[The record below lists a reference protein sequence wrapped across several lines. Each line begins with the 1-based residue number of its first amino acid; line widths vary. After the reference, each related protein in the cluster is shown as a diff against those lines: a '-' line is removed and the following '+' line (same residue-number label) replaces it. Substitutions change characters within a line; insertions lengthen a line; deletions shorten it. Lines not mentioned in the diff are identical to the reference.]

1 MMGSMRTNKKNQTA
15 VWIILGLLVVGLIGF
30 GGAGAGGGTIRTIA
44 TVGDEKVSVDAY
56 AQAVNTSL
64 NSLSQQAGR
73 QLTAL
78 EAEQL
83 GLQRQVM
90 DGLLTTAALD
100 DATSKLGISVGD
112 EAVRAQLLATAAFQG
127 IDGSFDNESYEY
139 ALERARLSPAQYDD
153 ILRKQ
158 AARVFMESAIVS
170 GVQSQGTQTQ
180 ALLSYD
186 RETRD
191 FTWVEIT
198 ADALDAE
205 IAEPNAAQIQSQYEA
220 TPQAYTAPLTREITY
235 AWLSPE
241 MLSDQVNIEEAL
253 IRESYDFQPDRFNK
267 AEKRNLERIAFSSL
281 EEAEA
286 ARAGIDAGTQTFD
299 TILADRG
306 LTPADADLGD
316 VEIGGIAKA
325 AADVIFA
332 SNETGIIGPV
342 ESSLG
347 PAIFRINA
355 VLAEDITPYEDARAE
370 LVGELAGEAARRLVD
385 DLVEEIDDLL
395 AGGATI
401 EELAADTDMELG
413 TISLSADTSDGIAA
427 YENFRTIANQ
437 TQKSD
442 FPEINNLADGGIFA
456 LRVNEIKQPALRPLD
471 DVKDQVIV
479 DWKAAETVRLLTS
492 KAEELRDGLN
502 IGGSFNV
509 YAVNIEKDVRRSGF
523 IENTPFGLLDIV
535 YNLEANKAEMIAG
548 PNSVFVARLDA
559 VNAFDATT
567 PENQSL
573 TELVQ
578 QRLDGQIAND
588 LLSTFSSALRAKA
601 DVSIN
606 QEAINQINAQL
617 TGGYS
622 GGHGGGYGN

>member
-15 VWIILGLLVVGLIGF
+15 VWIILGLLIVGLIGF

-56 AQAVNTSL
+56 AQAVSTSL

-90 DGLLTTAALD
+90 EGLLTTAALD
-100 DATSKLGISVGD
+100 DAAKKLGLSIGD
-112 EAVRAQLLATAAFQG
+112 EAVRQQLLATASFQG
-127 IDGSFDNESYEY
+127 IDGSFDNEAYQN
-139 ALERARLSPAQYDD
+139 ALQNARLSTKEYED

-158 AARVFMESAIVS
+158 ASRGFIESAILN

-191 FTWVEIT
+191 FTWIELT
-198 ADALDAE
+198 ADALDAPV
-205 IAEPNAAQIQSQYEA
+205 ATPTDAQIQMQYEA
-220 TPQAYTAPLTREITY
+220 TPEAYTAPLSREITY

-241 MLSDQVNIEEAL
+241 MLSDQVNIDEAL
-253 IRESYDFQPDRFNK
+253 IQESYDLQPDRFNK
-267 AEKRNLERIAFSSL
+267 AEKRNLDRIVFGSM
-281 EEAEA
+281 EEAKA
-286 ARAGIDAGTQTFD
+286 ARSALDANTQTFD
-299 TILADRG
+299 TIISERG
-306 LTPADADLGD
+306 LTAEDVNLGD
-316 VEIGGIAKA
+316 VQIGGIAKA
-325 AADVIFA
+325 AADLIF
-332 SNETGIIGPV
+332 STNETGILGPV

-347 PAIFRINA
+347 PAIFRVNA
-355 VLAEDITPYEDARAE
+355 VLAKDVTPFEDARAE
-370 LVGELAGEAARRLVD
+370 IVGELAGEAARRLVND
-385 DLVEEIDDLL
+385 IVEDVDDLL
-395 AGGATI
+395 AGDATI
-401 EELAADTDMELG
+401 EELVRDTDMQLG

-437 TQKSD
+437 SEPGD
-442 FPEINNLADGGIFA
+442 YPEINNFEDGSIFA
-456 LRVNEIKQPALRPLD
+456 LRVDEIKQPKLRTLD
-471 DVKDQVIV
+471 EVKDQVIL
-479 DWKAAETVRLLTS
+479 DWKAAETVRLLTK

-502 IGGSFNV
+502 IGGSFSV
-509 YAVNIEKDVRRSGF
+509 YAVNIEKNVRRSGF
-523 IENTPFGLLDIV
+523 IENTPYGLLDTV

-559 VNAFDATT
+559 VNAFDTT
-567 PENQSL
+567 TDDNKALAIS
-573 TELVQ
+573 VQ
-578 QRLDGQIAND
+578 QRLDIQIAND
-588 LLSTFSSALRAKA
+588 LLSTFSNALRANA

-617 TGGYS
+617 TGGYA
-622 GGHGGGYGN
+622 GGHGGGNGY

>member
-1 MMGSMRTNKKNQTA
+1 MLGSMRTNKKNQTA
-15 VWIILGLLVVGLIGF
+15 VWVILGLLVVGLIGF
-30 GGAGAGGGTIRTIA
+30 GGAGAGGGTISTIA

-56 AQAVNTSL
+56 AQAVSTSL

-112 EAVRAQLLATAAFQG
+112 EAVREQLMNTAAFQG
-127 IDGSFDNESYEY
+127 IDGSFDTESYEF
-139 ALERARLSPAQYDD
+139 ALERARLSPAQYDA

-158 AARVFMESAIVS
+158 AARVFMETAILD

-198 ADALDAE
+198 ADALSED
-205 IAEPNAAQIQSQYEA
+205 ISEPTEEQIQSQYEA

-241 MLSDQVNIEEAL
+241 MLSDQVNIEEAQ
-253 IRESYDFQPDRFNK
+253 IQESYDLQPDRFNK
-267 AEKRNLERIAFSSL
+267 AEKRNLDRIVFGSL

-286 ARAGIDAGTQTFD
+286 ARSGIDAGTQTFD

-306 LTPADADLGD
+306 LTPADANLGD
-316 VEIGGIAKA
+316 VQIGGVAKT

-355 VLAEDITPYEDARAE
+355 VLAEDITPFEEARAE
-370 LVGELAGEAARRLVD
+370 LVGELAGEAARRLVG
-385 DLVEEIDDLL
+385 DLVEDIDDLL

-401 EELAADTDMELG
+401 EELATDTDMKLE
-413 TISLSADTSDGIAA
+413 TISLSADTSEGIAA

-437 TQKSD
+437 TQESD
-442 FPEINNLADGGIFA
+442 FPEINNLADGGVFA
-456 LRVNEIKQPALRPLD
+456 LRVDEIKQPALRPLD
-471 DVKDQVIV
+471 TVKNQVIA
-479 DWKAAETVRLLTS
+479 DWKAAETVRLLTA
-492 KAEELRDGLN
+492 KAEELKNGLN

-509 YAVNIEKDVRRSGF
+509 YAINEEKAVRRSGF
-523 IENTPFGLLDIV
+523 IENTPLGLLDMV
-535 YNLEANKAEMIAG
+535 YNLDAGKAAVVAG
-548 PNSVFVARLDA
+548 SNSVFVARLDNI
-559 VNAFDATT
+559 NAFDATT
-567 PENQSL
+567 EENNSL
-573 TELVQ
+573 VEAVQ
-578 QRLDGQIAND
+578 QRLDSQIAND
-588 LLSTFSSALRAKA
+588 LLSAFSNSLRANA

-606 QEAINQINAQL
+606 QEAINQINVQL
-617 TGGYS
+617 TGGYA
-622 GGHGGGYGN
+622 GGHGN

>member
-1 MMGSMRTNKKNQTA
+1 MLGSMRTNKKNQTV

-44 TVGDEKVSVDAY
+44 TVGDEKVSVDSY
-56 AQAVNTSL
+56 AQAVNSSL

-100 DATSKLGISVGD
+100 DATRKLGISVGD
-112 EAVRAQLLATAAFQG
+112 AAVRTQLLATSAFQG
-127 IDGSFDNESYEY
+127 IDGSFDREAYEF

-158 AARVFMESAIVS
+158 AARVFMQSAIVN

-191 FTWVEIT
+191 FTWVELTVDALNDAISEPT
-198 ADALDAE
+198 AD
-205 IAEPNAAQIQSQYEA
+205 QIKSQYEA
-220 TPQAYTAPLTREITY
+220 TPLAYTAPQTREITY
-235 AWLSPE
+235 AWLTPE

-253 IRESYDFQPDRFNK
+253 IQESYDLQPDRFNK
-267 AEKRNLERIAFSSL
+267 AEKRNLERVVFSTL

-286 ARAGIDAGTQTFD
+286 ARSGIDAGTQTFD
-299 TILADRG
+299 TVLADRG
-306 LTPADADLGD
+306 LAPADAALGD
-316 VEIGGIAKA
+316 VQIGGIAKA

-332 SNETGIIGPV
+332 STETGIIGPV

-347 PAIFRINA
+347 PALFRINA
-355 VLAEDITPYEDARAE
+355 VLAADVTPFEDARAE
-370 LVGELAGEAARRLVD
+370 IVGELAGEAARRLVG
-385 DLVEEIDDLL
+385 DLLEDIDDLL

-401 EELAADTDMELG
+401 EELASDTDMELG
-413 TISLSADTSDGIAA
+413 TISLSAENVGGIAA

-442 FPEINNLADGGIFA
+442 FPEINSLADGGIFS
-456 LRVNEIKQPALRPLD
+456 LRVDEIKEPTLRPLN
-471 DVKDQVIV
+471 DVKGQVIA
-479 DWKAAETVRLLTS
+479 DWKAAETVRLLT
-492 KAEELRDGLN
+492 AEAEGLKDGLN

-509 YAVNIEKDVRRSGF
+509 YATNIEKDVRRSGF
-523 IENTPFGLLDIV
+523 IENTPLGLLDIV
-535 YNLEANKAEMIAG
+535 YNLDTNKAAVIAG
-548 PNSVFVARLDA
+548 SNSVFVARLDN
-559 VNAFDATT
+559 VNTFDATT
-567 PENQSL
+567 EENKSL
-573 TELVQ
+573 VETIQ
-578 QRLDGQIAND
+578 QRLDSQIAND
-588 LLSTFSSALRAKA
+588 LLSTFSSALRANA

-617 TGGYS
+617 TGGY
-622 GGHGGGYGN
+622 GN